1 MLSAISTF
9 AVMLKCIVAILD
21 PRPGHLK
28 SSAADVEAVLQYKGD
43 ELGMQV
49 LQNQINPDREGN
61 AWIPFL
67 DDFLSKGAAT
77 VSLYPEVEKL
87 VGELKT
93 IAGSGDLLRSEV
105 FALVSQALERR
116 AFFVKE
122 MRSGL
127 LKVFDTELRDL
138 AVAIE
143 AAIGAD
149 DIQILK
155 KAFLL
160 FMSVATVSKAAT
172 NLDRWVKSNQ
182 QKIKEGGFHQFMNTF
197 PESFTLADGDVKP
210 KLEVSRL
217 LLVAKAVDTSSD
229 AELDKKLMRAV
240 AWHLRLFLELFEA
253 IPLPTI
259 VTLVKSSLTCWLASG

>member
-1 MLSAISTF
+1 
-9 AVMLKCIVAILD
+9 MLKCIVAILD

-127 LKVFDTELRDL
+127 LKVFDTDLRDL
-138 AVAIE
+138 AVAMVSQLTKPDSE